1 MSSTKSQPHAANTS
15 AHSRKEG
22 NALLNQQLSPPGKWL
37 IAALVVLAG
46 IAALN
51 SVRYDVS
58 IDSHFSLKPN
68 GPLETRFFL
77 TNLSP
82 YSIHKVRY
90 RCEYPAT
97 SFPSAPRDSNA
108 AGADHVTFE
117 EPLLEAG
124 GQIRLHCES
133 PLIPID
139 GSILRIR
146 VSYRPSFWPL
156 RKERSA
162 VFTLKEDSG
171 RRGVWLPSQDESTG
185 VSR

>member
-1 MSSTKSQPHAANTS
+1 M
-15 AHSRKEG
+15 
-22 NALLNQQLSPPGKWL
+22 LNRRLSPPGKWL
-37 IAALVVLAG
+37 IAALVVLAL

-51 SVRYDVS
+51 SFRYDVS

-68 GPLETRFFL
+68 GPQETRFFL
-77 TNLSP
+77 TNLGPS
-82 YSIHKVRY
+82 SIHKVRY
-90 RCEYPAT
+90 RCEYPA
-97 SFPSAPRDSNA
+97 SNFPDAPRDSHA

-117 EPLLEAG
+117 EPLLEAR
-124 GQIRLHCES
+124 GQISLHCES

-162 VFTLKEDSG
+162 VFTFKEDSG
-171 RRGVWLPSQDESTG
+171 RRGVWLPSQHESSGT
-185 VSR
+185 SRLK

>member
-1 MSSTKSQPHAANTS
+1 M
-15 AHSRKEG
+15 
-22 NALLNQQLSPPGKWL
+22 
-37 IAALVVLAG
+37 
-46 IAALN
+46 
-51 SVRYDVS
+51 
-58 IDSHFSLKPN
+58 DSHFSLKPN

-90 RCEYPAT
+90 RCEYPAS
-97 SFPSAPRDSNA
+97 SFPGAPRDGNA
-108 AGADHVTFE
+108 AGADHATFE

-124 GQIRLHCES
+124 GQISLHCES

-156 RKERSA
+156 RNERSA
-162 VFTLKEDSG
+162 VFAFKEDSG
-171 RRGVWLPSQDESTG
+171 RRGIWLPSQHESSGT
-185 VSR
+185 SR